1 MKVILSRKG
10 FDSAYGGYPSPILPN
25 GRMVSLPIPVC
36 SQTCYSDLQLDSK
49 TTCDLR
55 LDSKTTYY
63 DIMCE
68 LQPKKRCK
76 DDRHELTKTTKCH
89 LDPDIY
95 RNVVTRK
102 SGWRT
107 CFGPLGIA
115 KRILDNQCVKEGDL
129 FLFFGRFRHT
139 EQVKGRLKFT
149 GSDIHIIFG
158 YMQID
163 EIVNNID
170 SNYKEPEWMKGHPH
184 LSNIF
189 RTKKNNTIYV
199 AREKL
204 SWDSNLCGAGVFNF
218 DNSLVLTK
226 QGLSP
231 SKWDLPEFFKCAE
244 IGFHS
249 KDNWKDGYFQSADI
263 GQEFVIK
270 DYDKIENWAKNLI
283 QNNV

>member
-49 TTCDLR
+49 TTCALR

-89 LDPDIY
+89 LDPDIC
-95 RNVVTRK
+95 RSVVNR
-102 SGWRT
+102 SDGWRA
-107 CFGPLGIA
+107 CFGPLGRA
-115 KRILDNQCVKEGDL
+115 KSHLDKQCVKKDDL

-139 EQVKGRLKFT
+139 EQAESRLKFI
-149 GSDIHIIFG
+149 GNDIHIIFG
-158 YMQID
+158 YMQVG

-184 LSNIF
+184 LLNTF
-189 RTKKNNTIYV
+189 RKKKNNTIYV
-199 AREKL
+199 AREQL
-204 SWDSNLCGAGVFNF
+204 SWDSNLYGAGTFNF
-218 DNSLVLTK
+218 NKSLVLTK

-231 SKWDLPEFFKCAE
+231 SKWDLPEFFKCAK
-244 IGFHS
+244 ISFHS
-249 KDNWKDGYFQSADI
+249 KDSWKDGYFQSADI

-270 DYDKIENWAKNLI
+270 DYEKIENWAKNLI